1 MSFLI
6 GENREREKMYSEREF
21 RKAILLLTG
30 LFACLVMA
38 VLLLTTPASEVG
50 EKTKFHFH
58 ASQPVE

>member
-30 LFACLVMA
+30 LFACLVKA
-38 VLLLTTPASEVG
+38 VLLLTAPASAAE

-58 ASQPVE
+58 ESQPVD